1 MERDR
6 ELSENVSNAAGDVP
20 GSLAGMKVL
29 AVEDNELNL
38 EIVTEVLRERGLVV
52 TSAENGQIAVEL
64 FSNSPP
70 GTFDVIL
77 MDVHMPVMSG
87 VEATKR
93 IRAMEHSDAQTIP
106 ILALTAN
113 DFEEDIR
120 LTKEAGMNDHLTK
133 PFDMDKIF
141 AALAVYAGN
150 DKNK

>member
-1 MERDR
+1 MGRDVMG
-6 ELSENVSNAAGDVP
+6 NVSDP
-20 GSLAGMKVL
+20 LIGMKALV
-29 AVEDNELNL
+29 VEDNELNL

-52 TSAENGQIAVEL
+52 TGAENGQIAVER

-77 MDVHMPVMSG
+77 MDMHMPVMGG

-93 IRAMEHSDAQTIP
+93 IRAMEHADAQTIP

-120 LTKEAGMNDHLTK
+120 QTREAGMNDHLTK
-133 PFDMDKIF
+133 PFDMEKIF
-141 AALAVYAGN
+141 GALAAYA
-150 DKNK
+150 K

>member
-1 MERDR
+1 MERERDVMG
-6 ELSENVSNAAGDVP
+6 NVSDP
-20 GSLAGMKVL
+20 LIGMKALV
-29 AVEDNELNL
+29 VEDNELNL

-52 TSAENGQIAVEL
+52 TGVENGQIAVEL

-77 MDVHMPVMSG
+77 MDMHMPVMDG

-93 IRAMEHSDAQTIP
+93 IRAMEHADAQSIP

-120 LTKEAGMNDHLTK
+120 QTREAGMNDHLTK

-141 AALAVYAGN
+141 GALAAYA
-150 DKNK
+150 K

>member
-6 ELSENVSNAAGDVP
+6 ELSENVPNAAGDVP

-70 GTFDVIL
+70 GTFDVIW
-77 MDVHMPVMSG
+77 MDAHMPVMSG